1 MFLRAY
7 VFSTTFI
14 EYVLN
19 AALHTSQNCNSEKFF
34 LVQLHVKQITVYVNL
49 RNVQF
54 SDARKR
60 VYYANEVQI
69 VA

>member
-1 MFLRAY
+1 M
-7 VFSTTFI
+7 
-14 EYVLN
+14 EYVRN
-19 AALHTSQNCNSEKFF
+19 VAMHTSQNCNLEKFF

-60 VYYANEVQI
+60 VYANEVQI